1 MNSKD
6 FGRRVAILRKEK
18 GLTQIELAQK
28 LNVSN
33 KAISRWETGEGYPE
47 ITILASLARE
57 LGVTVD
63 ELLSDT
69 LKEEDFEKEGF
80 EKEGFEKSPYHNTNS
95 EHIARK
101 DIPFEK
107 PYWQSLTIFNKIG
120 VASIVINII
129 SLILYGIMLI
139 INLIFNGIPSLLF
152 FIPVFIYG
160 FATFICKVGLISTII
175 GLIAGLLNL
184 YDRQIKVSVIIM
196 LILLFTTY
204 ILPLMVVSTSSL
216 VV

>member
-80 EKEGFEKSPYHNTNS
+80 EKSPYHNTNS

-107 PYWQSLTIFNKIG
+107 PYWRSLTIFNKIG

-139 INLIFNGIPSLLF
+139 INLIFNGISSLLF

-184 YDRQIKVSVIIM
+184 YDRQIKASVIIM

-204 ILPLMVVSTSSL
+204 ILPLIVVSTSSL

>member
-47 ITILASLARE
+47 ITILTSLARE

-69 LKEEDFEKEGF
+69 LKEEDLEE
-80 EKEGFEKSPYHNTNS
+80 SPFNNANS
-95 EHIARK
+95 ERIVRK

-139 INLIFNGIPSLLF
+139 INLIFNGLPSLLF

-184 YDRQIKVSVIIM
+184 YDRQIKTSVIIM

-204 ILPLMVVSTSSL
+204 ILPLIVVSTSSL

>member
-69 LKEEDFEKEGF
+69 LKEEDLEE
-80 EKEGFEKSPYHNTNS
+80 SPFNNANS
-95 EHIARK
+95 ERIVRK

-184 YDRQIKVSVIIM
+184 YDRQIKASVIIM

-204 ILPLMVVSTSSL
+204 ILPLIVVSTSSL